1 MQAGAGCKTAETG
14 RFPGGGRPLRLVSMT
29 TPGRQHCGIL
39 PRGSGLLPEVT
50 RSPAELGRGAEVP
63 SLLPPPGA
71 SRSVPG
77 FGKPRSSAKS
87 VYLQAA
93 TGQPPWRSYC
103 ASCSCTGLRVS
114 GASFCPQSLALAARG
129 LPGTMGRGGRGWLN
143 LGRCCGGGGW
153 APMHQGDL
161 ARPRAPAGRMHL
173 YQESRRGRGAAGRQ
187 RSWDQISR

>member
-71 SRSVPG
+71 SRE
-77 FGKPRSSAKS
+77 
-87 VYLQAA
+87 
-93 TGQPPWRSYC
+93 
-103 ASCSCTGLRVS
+103 CTRLWKTKVLS
-114 GASFCPQSLALAARG
+114 
-129 LPGTMGRGGRGWLN
+129 
-143 LGRCCGGGGW
+143 
-153 APMHQGDL
+153 
-161 ARPRAPAGRMHL
+161 
-173 YQESRRGRGAAGRQ
+173 
-187 RSWDQISR
+187 